1 MRFSEL
7 YTKEQSQRRF
17 ELVHKEYYT
26 ALTQDEKHELSKL
39 NECLREH
46 HLKYCT
52 WEGKEIKSIN
62 QTGNTDEQTT

>member
-26 ALTQDEKHELSKL
+26 TLTQDEKHELSKL
-39 NECLREH
+39 NECLRNH
-46 HLKYCT
+46 NTKYGT

-62 QTGNTDEQTT
+62 QTGNTDG